1 MPEDVLVLNIMDAVH
16 KAGAKPVVLWLL
28 GWVQQSFYLEVFQDL
43 CDNFLPPLP
52 GLEQEDEDGGPAA

>member
-16 KAGAKPVVLWLL
+16 KSGAKPVVCWLL

-52 GLEQEDEDGGPAA
+52 EETPEDGGPVA